1 MKDKVHQINIK
12 ISEKD
17 LTFIDQKAKRYGIS
31 RSAMLKLF
39 GLNAEMNFSVPS
51 KLTESKV

>member
-17 LTFIDQKAKRYGIS
+17 LTSIDQKAKRYGIS
-31 RSAMLKLF
+31 RSAMLKMF